1 VTTLDVL
8 APDRTYP
15 RFSDAEF
22 ERRFEQLRARMDS
35 ADIETLILCGRG
47 GHNPDV
53 LYLTNWLS
61 TREAWVVFPRVGE
74 TTMLIQL
81 SNHLPLA
88 KLMANTPDVRFGG
101 SAATGSVDTI
111 PTLIDLLKERGFTR
125 GRVGMVGQL
134 TWREHARLVA
144 ALPEIELVDF
154 GAAMREQRQVKSA
167 EEMER
172 LSRSAEMCDLSAKAL
187 AEQARAG
194 LTEWELGKIVED
206 SYLGE
211 GGINGI
217 HFMVAT
223 SMADPQGGVPCQH
236 LSGRKL
242 KNGDVLVVEL
252 STNYWGYSAQILR
265 SYSIGADPT
274 PLYESLHAAA
284 EAVFYGVADVIKPGA
299 TVSDIHDAAELA
311 NQHGFTIYDD
321 LVHGAAQLPPI
332 VRTRQTYRG
341 EPAGFTYAEGM
352 CLVIQPNVVT
362 SDHRAGVQFGEM
374 FRVSATGLDP
384 LHDFRREFIRCP

>member
-88 KLMANTPDVRFGG
+88 KLMANTPDVRFGA
-101 SAATGSVDTI
+101 S
-111 PTLIDLLKERGFTR
+111 
-125 GRVGMVGQL
+125 GRWLDSWMSMVGQL

-352 CLVIQPNVVT
+352 CLVTTLGWMTRHI
-362 SDHRAGVQFGEM
+362 QFGEM